1 MEGLN
6 RSHLV
11 DSQLKLSIV
20 IVIALEPVLCF
31 GLAFGGI
38 SANRPVLTLTD
49 YAHEG
54 QRSDAPV
61 RQLISVLM
69 CRPNSHPFQER
80 TLYLDQPVK
89 IGRSVARARP
99 AANNAIFDC
108 KVLSRNHAL
117 LWYENGKFFLQDTKS
132 SNGTF
137 VNNQR
142 LSKGAEESPPREV
155 CSSDIVQFGV
165 DVMENTRKVTH
176 GCIIATLKLYLADGK
191 EAKASPSTT
200 VVSSVGTVPLEDM
213 YQLKHFIQECL
224 HREQLLENKLATMQ
238 SLVSNMVVAVDK
250 AWKALIEEDR
260 LLSKIELLENQ
271 LLTCSKN
278 FPEEKVR
285 EEVRRLLDE
294 KDSYQAAAKE
304 ALKKVVQEKVEAV
317 LKLKDIE
324 RALSNSE
331 DECALLRNSCDQNQ
345 KDCQDL
351 AQKYKLVQ
359 QTVEELTQ
367 KLKESEEQQ
376 AEAIEHLE
384 QEKAELQACL
394 HEKMDNQHRRS
405 CIDLCNNDELSL
417 NDSNSKAKI
426 DLDHTVDLPDG
437 ELILKKIE
445 DLPEITTKEV
455 TQFNDEVEKLKQRL
469 ETMEEDL
476 HKSHQVVEDLI
487 EQLKNAQME
496 IELRDGVVR
505 DLVERIRLVKED
517 LDERTSN
524 DVKSNKVPDDDEV
537 PQSETVNKLNQQLE
551 EMQELLE
558 EARDM
563 KQSSDAKVTQLK
575 NELDTAQFECKKLN
589 DESEVLRGHIQFLEQ
604 GGNSCGRRLEE
615 QMLNLVSSSQT
626 LQAQYLQLQTV
637 LQEANNRARQRS
649 EEVERLRRQLLESQQ
664 NEKQSRN
671 EAEKMKDT
679 VKSLEEEVASCKQI
693 SGKVLQED
701 NKKNEELQHSQQEC
715 KSLQNWI
722 SIMEEELKTLKMKHL
737 QLEEE
742 NKTLKAS
749 NSSKGSKK
757 SSPEP
762 SGENV
767 TSEDESSLDMSEIT
781 KQQDFVKVMQLYMS
795 CKQRKAEL
803 AKDLDRLKE
812 ENKRLENRSTTV
824 PSLAIYICAAV
835 LFVAWLLHNALSSLL
850 LTAGFLFLQG
860 FLFGVIPLM
869 LLVWALILRIQ
880 SSLAFFTATFD

>member
-1 MEGLN
+1 MTA
-6 RSHLV
+6 
-11 DSQLKLSIV
+11 K
-20 IVIALEPVLCF
+20 A
-31 GLAFGGI
+31 
-38 SANRPVLTLTD
+38 
-49 YAHEG
+49 
-54 QRSDAPV
+54 
-61 RQLISVLM
+61 VLM

-384 QEKAELQACL
+384 QEKADLQACL
-394 HEKMDNQHRRS
+394 QVNMDNQHRRS

-517 LDERTSN
+517 LDEKTSN

-551 EMQELLE
+551 EMQECLASSLFHVEFYKSMVVVMTELLE

-812 ENKRLENRSTTV
+812 ENKRLENRSTT
-824 PSLAIYICAAV
+824 
-835 LFVAWLLHNALSSLL
+835 
-850 LTAGFLFLQG
+850 G

>member
-1 MEGLN
+1 MTA
-6 RSHLV
+6 
-11 DSQLKLSIV
+11 K
-20 IVIALEPVLCF
+20 AVL
-31 GLAFGGI
+31 I
-38 SANRPVLTLTD
+38 
-49 YAHEG
+49 
-54 QRSDAPV
+54 
-61 RQLISVLM
+61 

-99 AANNAIFDC
+99 APNNAIFDC

-117 LWYENGKFFLQDTKS
+117 LWYENGKFYLQDTKS

-155 CSSDIVQFGV
+155 CSADIVQFGV

-176 GCIIATLKLYLADGK
+176 GCIVATLKLYLADGK

-200 VVSSVGTVPLEDM
+200 VVSSVGSVPLEDM

-278 FPEEKVR
+278 FPEDKVR
-285 EEVRRLLDE
+285 EEVRRLLEE

-317 LKLKDIE
+317 VKLKDIE

-359 QTVEELTQ
+359 QTVEELAQ

-376 AEAIEHLE
+376 VEAIERLE
-384 QEKAELQACL
+384 QEKIELEACL
-394 HEKMDNQHRRS
+394 QERQDNQNRS
-405 CIDLCNNDELSL
+405 PRIDLCNNDEQSF
-417 NDSNSKAKI
+417 NDSNSKTKL
-426 DLDHTVDLPDG
+426 DLDDTIDLPDG

-445 DLPEITTKEV
+445 DVPEITLKEV
-455 TQFNDEVEKLKQRL
+455 SQFNEEVEKLKQRL
-469 ETMEEDL
+469 EGMEEDL
-476 HKSHQVVEDLI
+476 HKSQQVVDDLI
-487 EQLKNAQME
+487 EQLKNTQME
-496 IELRDGVVR
+496 IDLRDKVVV
-505 DLVERIRLVKED
+505 DLQERIQLTKEE
-517 LDERTSN
+517 LAENTSN
-524 DVKSNKVPDDDEV
+524 DVKSNKVPDEDEV
-537 PQSETVNKLNQQLE
+537 PQSETVNKLKQQLE
-551 EMQELLE
+551 ELQECLESSLFHVEFYKSMVVVMSELLE

-563 KQSSDAKVTQLK
+563 KRSSDAKVTRLQ
-575 NELDTAQFECKKLN
+575 NELDTAQLECKKLTE
-589 DESEVLRGHIQFLEQ
+589 ESEVLRGHIQGGHSPGLRLEQ
-604 GGNSCGRRLEE
+604 

-626 LQAQYLQLQTV
+626 LQAQYMQLQSV
-637 LQEANNRARQRS
+637 LQEATNRARLRN
-649 EEVERLRRQLLESQQ
+649 EEVERLRRQLMESQQ
-664 NEKQSRN
+664 NEKQCRN
-671 EAEKMKDT
+671 EAEKMKDV
-679 VKSLEEEVASCKQI
+679 VKNLEEEVASCKQL

-715 KSLQNWI
+715 KSLQHWI
-722 SIMEEELKTLKMKHL
+722 SVMEDELKTLKMKHL

-749 NSSKGSKK
+749 VSSKDSK
-757 SSPEP
+757 SVCPEP
-762 SGENV
+762 SGDF
-767 TSEDESSLDMSEIT
+767 SAEDESNLDISEIT
-781 KQQDFVKVMQLYMS
+781 KQQDFVKVMQLYLS
-795 CKQRKAEL
+795 CKQRKAEMSN
-803 AKDLDRLKE
+803 DLERLKE
-812 ENKRLENRSTTV
+812 ENTRLENRSTT
-824 PSLAIYICAAV
+824 
-835 LFVAWLLHNALSSLL
+835 
-850 LTAGFLFLQG
+850 G

>member
-812 ENKRLENRSTTV
+812 ENKRLENRSTT
-824 PSLAIYICAAV
+824 
-835 LFVAWLLHNALSSLL
+835 
-850 LTAGFLFLQG
+850 G